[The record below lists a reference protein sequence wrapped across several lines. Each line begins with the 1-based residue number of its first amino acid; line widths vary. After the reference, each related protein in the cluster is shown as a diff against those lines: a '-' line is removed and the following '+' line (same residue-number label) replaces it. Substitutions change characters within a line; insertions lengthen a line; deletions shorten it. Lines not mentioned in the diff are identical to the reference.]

1 LPLWCSLDCP
11 FYCPFGILW
20 NVHFIVPSVFS
31 NFILSSVPYV
41 TSSSGFFILL
51 PLWYSL
57 DCPFYCPFGILWI
70 VHFIAPSVFSG
81 LSILLP
87 LRYSLT
93 FILSSVQSQ
102 KIGKPHKLK
111 VFGSKSI
118 LEKTKGAIK
127 NGQFIDTDN
136 IDK

>member
-1 LPLWCSLDCP
+1 MLPAPLDCP
-11 FYCPFGILW
+11 FYCPFGVLW
-20 NVHFIVPSVFS
+20 IVHFIAPLVFS
-31 NFILSSVPYV
+31 GMS
-41 TSSSGFFILL
+41 ILL
-51 PLWYSL
+51 SLRYSQILFYQVYHMLPAPLDFS
-57 DCPFYCPFGILWI
+57 FYCPFGILWI
-70 VHFIAPSVFSG
+70 VHFIAPSLCSG